1 MEFLSYLITGISLG
15 SIYAIIALGYTMVY
29 GIAKMLNF
37 AHGDVIMVGAYV
49 SFYVTMFAGSN
60 LLGEDPSALTTGAVA
75 LVSVLLAMVVCT
87 VLGVVIE
94 GLAYRPLRQAGSLAV
109 LITAIGVSYFLQ
121 NAAQLLFGANPKNF
135 TPVVSGQLTLFDG
148 QLRISY
154 VALLTITAC
163 VVIMLGLTAFTGK
176 SKMGKAMRAC
186 SEDRGAAQ
194 LMGINVNATISMTF
208 AIGSALAA
216 IAGVL
221 LCSYSPV
228 LQPTTGSMP
237 GIKAFTAAV
246 FGGIGSIPG
255 AFLGGLLLG
264 VIEAMAQAYISTQL
278 SNTILFAVLIVV
290 LLVKPSGLLG
300 KYVPEKV
307 WGGGM
312 KGYFKNMKTITK
324 VDFAT
329 YLGVILA
336 FIVVSVCQAQGLVN
350 RSLGGMLVPICCY
363 VCMSISLN
371 LTVGILGELSLGHAG
386 FMSVGAFS
394 GIIAAMSLQSAVPND
409 LVRMIVALVVG
420 AFFAA
425 IVGFIVGIP
434 VLRLRGDYL
443 AIVTLAFGEIIK
455 DLINCL
461 LVGWDENGLHI
472 ALNVDGTKSMS
483 SLGLSENGIEIIK
496 GAQGATGNA
505 RIATFAMGFALV
517 MITLVVVLN
526 LVRSRTGRAIMAI
539 RDNRIAAESVGI
551 NVTKYK
557 LIAFVTSASLA
568 GAAGALFGLNYS
580 NVTAVQFDFN
590 TSILVLVYVVLGG
603 LGNIWGSIVAT
614 VVLYVLPEALRQFS
628 DYRMLVYAIVL
639 ILVMLATNN
648 PQVRTLI
655 SRIIPRRK
663 GAALDE

>member
-1 MEFLSYLITGISLG
+1 MNKTTRSSVFTYALVVGAFVILQLLRMTTGLG
-15 SIYAIIALGYTMVY
+15 SVLEGQLIPICA
-29 GIAKMLNF
+29 
-37 AHGDVIMVGAYV
+37 
-49 SFYVTMFAGSN
+49 YVTMALALN
-60 LLGEDPSALTTGAVA
+60 L
-75 LVSVLLAMVVCT
+75 VV
-87 VLGVVIE
+87 
-94 GLAYRPLRQAGSLAV
+94 
-109 LITAIGVSYFLQ
+109 GVS
-121 NAAQLLFGANPKNF
+121 
-135 TPVVSGQLTLFDG
+135 
-148 QLRISY
+148 
-154 VALLTITAC
+154 
-163 VVIMLGLTAFTGK
+163 
-176 SKMGKAMRAC
+176 
-186 SEDRGAAQ
+186 
-194 LMGINVNATISMTF
+194 
-208 AIGSALAA
+208 
-216 IAGVL
+216 
-221 LCSYSPV
+221 
-228 LQPTTGSMP
+228 
-237 GIKAFTAAV
+237 
-246 FGGIGSIPG
+246 
-255 AFLGGLLLG
+255 
-264 VIEAMAQAYISTQL
+264 
-278 SNTILFAVLIVV
+278 
-290 LLVKPSGLLG
+290 
-300 KYVPEKV
+300 
-307 WGGGM
+307 
-312 KGYFKNMKTITK
+312 
-324 VDFAT
+324 
-329 YLGVILA
+329 
-336 FIVVSVCQAQGLVN
+336 
-350 RSLGGMLVPICCY
+350 
-363 VCMSISLN
+363 
-371 LTVGILGELSLGHAG
+371 GELSLGHAG
-386 FMSVGAFS
+386 FMSIGAFL
-394 GIIAAMSLQSAVPND
+394 GCAAANGLAELIPFTP
-409 LVRMIVALVVG
+409 VRLGVAMVIG
-420 AFFAA
+420 AALAGFF
-425 IVGFIVGIP
+425 GFLIGIP
-434 VLRLRGDYL
+434 VLRLNGDYL